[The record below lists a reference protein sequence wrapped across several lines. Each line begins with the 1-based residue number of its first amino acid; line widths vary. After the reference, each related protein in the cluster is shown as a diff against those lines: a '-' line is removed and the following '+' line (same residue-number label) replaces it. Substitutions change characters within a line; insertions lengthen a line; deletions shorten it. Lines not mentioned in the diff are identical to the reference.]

1 MHNSQG
7 KMQYRVAAFCSLV
20 FCFLFFT
27 GCSNLN
33 MESQA
38 CSEARTEAK
47 RFYSLHLAND
57 MRPSQEYRNLRKS
70 FFTAEMSRRLEDEDR
85 FQSVDA
91 FTGVGNDDKGGYPR
105 TFKIGRCVGGD
116 SDPDNDVFLQVQLY
130 WYREQYRE
138 KEVIQVD
145 RTLEM
150 VRQSDKWA
158 IAATDD
164 GYRR

>member
-1 MHNSQG
+1 
-7 KMQYRVAAFCSLV
+7 MQHRIAAFCLLI
-20 FCFLFFT
+20 FCVLFVT
-27 GCSNLN
+27 ACGTLN
-33 MESQA
+33 MESKA
-38 CSEARTEAK
+38 CSEARIEAK

-57 MRPSQEYRNLRKS
+57 MRPSPEYRKLRRP
-70 FFTAEMSRRLEDEDR
+70 FLTAEMTRWLEDEDR
-85 FQSVDA
+85 LQSEDV
-91 FTGVGNDDKGGYPR
+91 FTGVRNDDIRGYPR

-130 WYREQYRE
+130 WYREQNQE

-150 VRQSDKWA
+150 VRQPDRWA
-158 IAATDD
+158 IASTHD